1 MQGFE
6 GGVVSSHTV
15 QENVQAYRHAEDPR
29 WKLLE
34 RILRTEDF
42 LRAPRLAEF
51 LRYVCQASLDGRSA
65 ELHEQHVG
73 EVVFGRSPEYD
84 SSADTVV
91 RSNALRLRRRLEG
104 YFLQEG
110 CNEPLRLEIP
120 RGGYVPRFYYVERET
135 PLVSQVLVETEN
147 PDILSLPDVQA
158 PLLPLG
164 KAFRGRWLYNKW
176 SGFFLAIFSLAAL
189 AAGIKIAY
197 PLIKHDRAVPSGSSE
212 LKQTEMERRFW
223 ASLFPPTGKTIVVPG
238 DSGLVLYE
246 TVTGQEVTLAEY
258 LRGAYRDPNR
268 MTTVS
273 STVSPAVTVSLA
285 SRRYASIVDFDISS
299 QLSHLPQWSS
309 ERSAMI
315 FARDLRP
322 SDAEDANLILLG
334 SREANPWVSL
344 VEPSMNFIL
353 TADKKQNFYFLNRHP
368 RNGEL
373 VEYAAHE
380 ASGGIGAP
388 VVYGDVAY
396 LPNPG
401 GKGMVLILGGL
412 WMSGTQSAGDFVL
425 DGTRFSNWL
434 KSITNSDGTIPPF
447 EVLIATKSLESSAT
461 YSSIIAKR
469 IYAK

>member
-1 MQGFE
+1 M
-6 GGVVSSHTV
+6 SSHAV
-15 QENVQAYRHAEDPR
+15 QEKEQEYSHVGDPR
-29 WKLLE
+29 LELLE
-34 RILRTEDF
+34 RILRSEDF
-42 LRAPRLAEF
+42 LRAPRLADF
-51 LRYVCQASLDGRSA
+51 LSYICQASLNGRSS

-84 SSADTVV
+84 SGADTVV

-104 YFLQEG
+104 YFLNEG
-110 CNEPLRLEIP
+110 RDEPLRLEIP
-120 RGGYVPRFYYVERET
+120 RGGYVPRFYYVEREE
-135 PLVSQVLVETEN
+135 PLVSEVPIQTEIQ
-147 PDILSLPDVQA
+147 DTLSLPDLPA
-158 PLLPLG
+158 PMLPSAKPLPN
-164 KAFRGRWLYNKW
+164 KWIYNKW
-176 SGFFLAIFSLAAL
+176 TGLLLTIIALVAL
-189 AAGIKIAY
+189 AAVMKIAY
-197 PLIKHDRAVPSGSSE
+197 PLIKHDRAVPSAPSE
-212 LKQTEMERRFW
+212 INQTEIERRFW
-223 ASLFPPTGKTIVVPG
+223 SSLFPPTGKTIIVPG

-246 TVTGQEVTLAEY
+246 TVTGQDVTLSEY

-268 MTTVS
+268 IGPVH
-273 STVSPAVTVSLA
+273 STVSPAMTVSLA

-309 ERSAMI
+309 QRASTI

-322 SDAEDANLILLG
+322 SDAEEANLILLG
-334 SREANPWVSL
+334 SKEANPWVSL

-353 TADKKQNFYFLNRHP
+353 TSDKKHDFYFLNRHP

-373 VEYAAHE
+373 AEYVTHDT
-380 ASGGIGAP
+380 SGGIGAP

-401 GKGMVLILGGL
+401 GKGLVLILSGL
-412 WMSGTQSAGDFVL
+412 WMSGTQSASDFVL
-425 DGTRFSNWL
+425 NGAQFSNWL
-434 KSITNSDGTIPPF
+434 KSIANSDGTIPPF